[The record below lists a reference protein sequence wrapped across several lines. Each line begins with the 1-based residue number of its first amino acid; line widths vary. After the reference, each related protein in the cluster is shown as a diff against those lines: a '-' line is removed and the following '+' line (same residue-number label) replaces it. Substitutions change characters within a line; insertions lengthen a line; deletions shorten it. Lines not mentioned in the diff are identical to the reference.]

1 MKDGAAP
8 HLAQFYLR
16 RKELVKVSVMNSL
29 QRLFNEKSFR
39 VLAWA
44 SLISEILIVATGG
57 AVRLTASGLGC
68 PTWPNCTPDSLVTV
82 PEMGIHGLI
91 EFGNRLLTFVLLAVA
106 LSFVVASIRVRNG
119 RKVLSTGIWLIAGI
133 FLQALV
139 GGITVLTKLNPWVV
153 GLHFVIS
160 AAMIAIAS
168 LQIWRVYEPTTTVSA
183 RGEKTL
189 SLALVLFGTIAIL
202 VGIVVTGS
210 GPHAGDYAAPRNG
223 LDSELWQHFHSYPA
237 YIALAIAIFLL
248 GKTRRRDVD
257 GYASRLTF
265 WTLVVLLVQA
275 VVGVAQARLG
285 LPIGLVLL
293 HIGLA
298 ATLAALLTLQWL
310 AVRSK

>member
-1 MKDGAAP
+1 
-8 HLAQFYLR
+8 
-16 RKELVKVSVMNSL
+16 
-29 QRLFNEKSFR
+29 
-39 VLAWA
+39 
-44 SLISEILIVATGG
+44 
-57 AVRLTASGLGC
+57 
-68 PTWPNCTPDSLVTV
+68 
-82 PEMGIHGLI
+82 MGIHGLI

-189 SLALVLFGTIAIL
+189 SLVLVLFGTIAIL